1 MIPMKATRWHQQ
13 VKHVVCGS
21 QENLSLNMLCLMY
34 NVHLKPPFNDHGF
47 MDGLMSSFFACVFK
61 LCRIIFS
68 SSVESESICK
78 SCHFYWRMSNLKL
91 VAHWLSR
98 HQHIQD
104 PPMELTSW
112 PALQVQN
119 KSFLLI
125 KLAMEVRG
133 TKGFG
138 DKSITLGVHFS
149 L

>member
-1 MIPMKATRWHQQ
+1 MTSEKAPYMIPLPYESKTWCVEAKSLNLRLLKIPCLQMCSHDSHEGHQVTPPGQQ

-78 SCHFYWRMSNLKL
+78 I
-91 VAHWLSR
+91 LSLLLANV
-98 HQHIQD
+98 
-104 PPMELTSW
+104 EFEVSSTLT
-112 PALQVQN
+112 
-119 KSFLLI
+119 
-125 KLAMEVRG
+125 VRA
-133 TKGFG
+133 
-138 DKSITLGVHFS
+138 SS
-149 L
+149 YSRPC